1 MGTTDER
8 LRVDFEKHARGE
20 RVREPLGILDR
31 NRAIFTELPLEQIH
45 PDPNQPRKDVGDLSG
60 LKVSIEQVGII
71 QPVIVTEVG
80 DDDYQLLAGERRYT
94 AAREL
99 GLDTV
104 PAIVRTIEEQR
115 RLEIQIIEN
124 VQRKDLDALEEAEG
138 YRRLMDEHNYTQE
151 EVAQKLGKDQS
162 SISRIIRVLDLPED
176 VRNDYATSH
185 RVSKSLLLEVVRE
198 RSEEDQ
204 RALWKRIKSG
214 DIRTID
220 EARLAR
226 KEKKGQE
233 PPEEN
238 PTPVKFN
245 LRLKEKD
252 VLVSVVFRSGDAD
265 ENDCLKAL
273 QTVAREL
280 KKNIVAKP
288 QGQNP
293 SAPETTEMEEETNQ
307 EQDGQ

>member
-1 MGTTDER
+1 
-8 LRVDFEKHARGE
+8 
-20 RVREPLGILDR
+20 
-31 NRAIFTELPLEQIH
+31 
-45 PDPNQPRKDVGDLSG
+45 VGDLSG

-124 VQRKDLDALEEAEG
+124 VQRKDLDALEEAES

-280 KKNIVAKP
+280 KKNIIAKP
-288 QGQNP
+288 QGQNS
-293 SAPETTEMEEETNQ
+293 SAPEPTEMEEETNQ